1 MSYTHIYFI
10 YMGLESVYR
19 LFGHKNLALRESV
32 DYRYILIYF
41 EDKSIGFMQRFDM
54 AF

>member
-41 EDKSIGFMQRFDM
+41 EDKSIGFMQ
-54 AF
+54 